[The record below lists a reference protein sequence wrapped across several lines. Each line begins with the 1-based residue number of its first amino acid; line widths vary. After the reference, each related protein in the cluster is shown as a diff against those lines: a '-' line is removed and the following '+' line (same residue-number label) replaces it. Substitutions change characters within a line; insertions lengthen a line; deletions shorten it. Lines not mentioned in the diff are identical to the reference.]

1 MSKEPKGRVKGTII
15 KWMIK
20 EKDISR
26 ALLSE
31 YLGISKPYLD
41 NKFFRDSFSFD
52 DIVLTAMA
60 CDYDIILRDR
70 DTKEDFLIDAKDY
83 FSFNFKPEVLA
94 RVKSIEG
101 REF

>member
-1 MSKEPKGRVKGTII
+1 MSKERKGRVKGNII

-20 EKDISR
+20 QKDISR
-26 ALLSE
+26 ALLAE

-60 CDYDIILRDR
+60 CDYEIVLRDR
-70 DTKEDFLIDAKDY
+70 DTKEAFKLDAEDY
-83 FSFNFKPEVLA
+83 FREKSEVLA